1 MSLHTSVRFL
11 LVVFMI
17 FNNKIENILLNYQM
31 PIKKISLVNYSI

>member
-17 FNNKIENILLNYQM
+17 LNNKFENIFLNYQM
-31 PIKKISLVNYSI
+31 SIKQMTLVNYSI

>member
-17 FNNKIENILLNYQM
+17 LNNKIENILLNYQFS
-31 PIKKISLVNYSI
+31 IKKMSLVNYSI